1 MESRI
6 TQFARRI
13 GAPTWLYAPQ
23 TGDDRNMT
31 RGMLDGFGVGMV
43 EGVRIFIPVLLTRLG
58 ADPLSV
64 GLLSSLPAIAGLL
77 LAVPL
82 GMYISKSNNVIPWY
96 AWSRMLLF
104 ISYPLMAIVPLFFDA
119 STAIIV
125 MVAIAA
131 LATLPQTSL
140 SLVFNVVMGSI
151 IDMSRRYQLM
161 SLRWSILGVCNGI
174 SVYLAGRYLGSDAPL
189 SAYAIVICVSSLFTV
204 FAFFP
209 ARNYEVPPERR
220 DTHDAPVSIRKA
232 FQQIAFFLNTYRSFR
247 LFIIC
252 QAVFQAGVAMSVP
265 LYPLHWIRTLH
276 ADDNTIG
283 LVSMIQ
289 SVTLLFGYTV
299 GTYVATQLKG
309 RVGILWVCS
318 IALGTYPLITAL
330 VGSMT
335 PLVYVA
341 VVWGI
346 ATAGIELVLIDMLL
360 DSCPPGQVT
369 AVMPAYQ
376 MVMFTVSLLS
386 PLLATVLAR
395 SIGTTVALIVAA
407 SLHFIGALLFMLL
420 KIGRTSSVSP

>member
-1 MESRI
+1 
-6 TQFARRI
+6 
-13 GAPTWLYAPQ
+13 
-23 TGDDRNMT
+23 
-31 RGMLDGFGVGMV
+31 
-43 EGVRIFIPVLLTRLG
+43 
-58 ADPLSV
+58 
-64 GLLSSLPAIAGLL
+64 
-77 LAVPL
+77 
-82 GMYISKSNNVIPWY
+82 
-96 AWSRMLLF
+96 
-104 ISYPLMAIVPLFFDA
+104 
-119 STAIIV
+119 
-125 MVAIAA
+125 
-131 LATLPQTSL
+131 
-140 SLVFNVVMGSI
+140 
-151 IDMSRRYQLM
+151 
-161 SLRWSILGVCNGI
+161 
-174 SVYLAGRYLGSDAPL
+174 
-189 SAYAIVICVSSLFTV
+189 
-204 FAFFP
+204 
-209 ARNYEVPPERR
+209 
-220 DTHDAPVSIRKA
+220 
-232 FQQIAFFLNTYRSFR
+232 
-247 LFIIC
+247 
-252 QAVFQAGVAMSVP
+252 MSVP

>member
-174 SVYLAGRYLGSDAPL
+174 SVYIAGRYLGSDAPL

-299 GTYVATQLKG
+299 GTYVATRLKG